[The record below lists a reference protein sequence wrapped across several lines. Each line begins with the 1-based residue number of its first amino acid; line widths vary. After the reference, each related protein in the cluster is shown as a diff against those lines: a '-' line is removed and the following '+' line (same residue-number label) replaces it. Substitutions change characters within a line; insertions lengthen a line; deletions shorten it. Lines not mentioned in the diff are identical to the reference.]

1 VSIDWHYVD
10 ALDEFAK
17 PASARENWC
26 KVLVVDLRDPR
37 VLPMLAPS
45 PGPDDY
51 RDEARPAT
59 NDRLYFLAR
68 RTLTRS
74 LVGVLAGVSGENVRV
89 IYDDD
94 GAPRVDCPGGFFVSL
109 SGHGPYAMIAV
120 ANRRCGVDF
129 EPLQDDLV
137 PVSDVL
143 HPQEQVWLEQFS
155 GPERSHNFLRIWTA
169 KEAYLKARGRG
180 FLDDPREVCIS
191 ISSHVD
197 IFLDGNAVEL
207 DVSFRNLALD
217 GANIVAAGVLL
228 RDK

>member
-1 VSIDWHYVD
+1 MSINWYNVD

-17 PASARENWC
+17 PVPARESWC

-37 VLPMLAPS
+37 LLPMLAPS
-45 PGPDDY
+45 PGPNDF

-68 RTLTRS
+68 RALTRS
-74 LVGVLAGVSGENVRV
+74 LVGVLASIPGENVRV

-94 GAPRVDCPGGFFVSL
+94 GAPQVDFPDGFFVSL

-137 PVSDVL
+137 PVPDVL

-155 GPERSHNFLRIWTA
+155 GAERSHNFLRIWTA
-169 KEAYLKARGRG
+169 KEAYLKALGRG

-191 ISSHVD
+191 ISSGVAAILDRIAVD
-197 IFLDGNAVEL
+197 LDA
-207 DVSFRNLALD
+207 SFRNLALD
-217 GANIVAAGVLL
+217 GASIVAAGVLL
-228 RDK
+228 RDR